1 MPISCGDG
9 GYVLPSQ
16 QGGMTILL
24 CVVFPLEIKQLIEWA
39 RLLNVS

>member
-9 GYVLPSQ
+9 GYVSPSQ
-16 QGGMTILL
+16 VGMTILL